1 MAEEQKDGTIE
12 NIIDT
17 MGEAMIDAVGAAG
30 ETLHD
35 AAAKVVDLAGD
46 AVDSASD
53 FIDDVTENGP
63 LKEFGDRVGEAGR
76 EAAERIERK
85 ADEMEENDDPA
96 SV

>member
-1 MAEEQKDGTIE
+1 MAEEQKDSTVE

-30 ETLHD
+30 ET
-35 AAAKVVDLAGD
+35 
-46 AVDSASD
+46 VDSASD

-76 EAAERIERK
+76 EAAERIEHK